1 MPGKQRLRPH
11 RKRSPRAAGK
21 HPAERR
27 QQHSVVHLEARPP
40 GLAAKDRQ
48 LMAQHQNLE
57 LLRSILA
64 PEEHEQF
71 EQAADDDVQA

>member
-1 MPGKQRLRPH
+1 V
-11 RKRSPRAAGK
+11 S
-21 HPAERR
+21 
-27 QQHSVVHLEARPP
+27 LETRPP
-40 GLAAKDRQ
+40 GLAAQDRQ

-57 LLRSILA
+57 LLGSILA